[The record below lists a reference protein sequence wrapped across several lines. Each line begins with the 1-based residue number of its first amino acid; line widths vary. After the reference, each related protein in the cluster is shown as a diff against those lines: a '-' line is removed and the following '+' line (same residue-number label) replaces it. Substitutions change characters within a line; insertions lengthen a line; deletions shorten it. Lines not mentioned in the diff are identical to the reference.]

1 MSASLQ
7 DRASARP
14 TPVDSAVPEIAGFG
28 RVFRS
33 LTEKGRAHQKMLDK
47 LDDQRVALVNKAIQ
61 QLAHAVESAAHAQA
75 AKVAGK
81 SGVGKVLHK
90 VGSAIKDRSSADSTL
105 SVQWLGENWKLI
117 VHNVI
122 ESLANRNDDADFNK
136 DDGEGGSSWDR
147 DEKPLLRFSGR
158 FRKRIYINVMRN
170 PKKYDHQR
178 NKGLNSEAGDLVRI
192 GKHYHKKLN
201 PKNAGASETAGS
213 AKQSEILKQEG
224 LDENPLLAA
233 AQRLAHI
240 KVTSTKQRYYK
251 MVHKA
256 ISPSKWYKN
265 AMAAIEKKVH
275 AEHASV
281 FSAAELASIE
291 ALDMYPSLREATAA
305 LPTTLKATSMLRE
318 EACVGECLEGE
329 TDPWVLEIIQTGP
342 AHELAMIAGAR
353 ELIVIREVCS
363 VVQGAHKMPISA
375 QGDSA
380 NQRVTMFLCEDDL
393 SPGEIAM
400 LQSMLRSKTGTDI
413 DVKFSKLA

>member
-7 DRASARP
+7 DRASARSI
-14 TPVDSAVPEIAGFG
+14 PVDSAVPEIAGFA

-33 LTEKGRAHQKMLDK
+33 FTAKGKAHQKMLDK
-47 LDDQRVALVNKAIQ
+47 LDEQRVALVNKAIQ
-61 QLAHAVESAAHAQA
+61 QLVHAVESAAHAQA
-75 AKVAGK
+75 AKRNSSIVRKAAHA
-81 SGVGKVLHK
+81 VNHF
-90 VGSAIKDRSSADSTL
+90 IRDRASADEVL
-105 SVQWLGENWKLI
+105 PVQWIGESWKLV

-122 ESLANRNDDADFNK
+122 ESLAHRNDDADFFK
-136 DDGEGGSSWDR
+136 DDEDDDSGDR
-147 DEKPLLRFSGR
+147 DERPLLSFSGR
-158 FRKRIYINVMRN
+158 FRKRIYVNVMRS
-170 PKKYDHQR
+170 KRKYTLQKA
-178 NKGLNSEAGDLVRI
+178 KGLNSETDDLMKL
-192 GKHYHKKLN
+192 GKKYHGKLN
-201 PKNAGASETAGS
+201 SKKPESSETAGS
-213 AKQSEILKQEG
+213 TKQSEILKKEG

-233 AQRLAHI
+233 AQRLSQI

-265 AMAAIEKKVH
+265 AMAAIEKKAH
-275 AEHASV
+275 AEHASE

-291 ALDMYPSLREATAA
+291 ALDMYPSLREATSA

-342 AHELAMIAGAR
+342 AHELAMTAGAR

-375 QGDSA
+375 QGDSS

-393 SPGEIAM
+393 SSGEIAM